1 MTQKD
6 ATIQRH
12 RVPRAPVIGL
22 AFAIVLLV
30 ASTVIPAVTGW
41 KVFVSTPPLHAEFD
55 PRSGL
60 GTIPAVVLAVL
71 AVLFAARLAARAR
84 WWALLIGVTVASAA
98 WMISLALT
106 DGLAGIGAILDTS
119 YEYLNTARSVTD
131 VGATLRDY
139 IAHIPFDSV
148 DHWPVHIAGHPP
160 GALLFFVVL
169 VHLGLGSGLAAG
181 FAVIAVAATTPAAVL
196 ITLRRLGAEAE
207 ARAAAPFLVFGSAA
221 IWMAVSADAMFGA
234 IAAWGLCA
242 LAASATAKRFGWM
255 LGFSLLSGLLLGYCV
270 MLSYGLPLLGVLAV
284 AILFLG
290 RTWRPL
296 VGAVA
301 AALAVVLTFA
311 ANGFAW
317 WEAYPVLSKRYWDG
331 IASSR
336 PYEYWVWG
344 DLAALTVSAGPIV
357 GASIAAAIGRVRTIA
372 TPGVRAVAVLV
383 CAASV
388 TVALADLSA
397 MSKAEVERIWLPFVP
412 WLLIGTAL
420 LPAAWRRP
428 ALALQVAFAL
438 VVQHLLSTGW

>member
-1 MTQKD
+1 MMAERTR
-6 ATIQRH
+6 T
-12 RVPRAPVIGL
+12 PRAPLIGL
-22 AFAIVLLV
+22 AVAVLLLV
-30 ASTVIPAVTGW
+30 ASAVIPAVTGW
-41 KVFVSTPPLHAEFD
+41 KVYVSTPPLHAEFD
-55 PRSGL
+55 PRVGV

-84 WWALLIGVTVASAA
+84 WWMLLVGATLASAA

-106 DGLAGIGAILDTS
+106 DGLAGIGTILDTN
-119 YEYLNTARSVTD
+119 YEYLNTARAVTD

-139 IAHIPFDSV
+139 IAHIPFDS
-148 DHWPVHIAGHPP
+148 DHHWPVHIAGHPP
-160 GALLFFVVL
+160 GALLFFVAL
-169 VHLGLGSGLAAG
+169 VRMGISTGLAAG
-181 FAVIAVAATTPAAVL
+181 FAVIAVAATTPAAIL

-242 LAASATAKRFGWM
+242 LAASATAKRVGWM
-255 LGFSLLSGLLLGYCV
+255 LGLSLLAGLLLGYCV

-284 AILFLG
+284 AILLIA
-290 RTWRPL
+290 RSWRPL
-296 VGAVA
+296 VGALA

-336 PYEYWVWG
+336 PYGYWVWG

-357 GASIAAAIGRVRTIA
+357 GASVAAAISRVRTA
-372 TPGVRAVAVLV
+372 LTPGLRAVVFLV
-383 CAASV
+383 CAAAI

-412 WLLIGTAL
+412 WLLVGTAL
-420 LPAAWRRP
+420 LPATWRRP
-428 ALALQVAFAL
+428 ALALQVTFAL
-438 VVQHLLSTGW
+438 VMEHLLSTGW